1 MNMSSLILLVLGS
14 MAIIVLSSMAIIWV
28 IENIVTISIVIGL
41 IILGLYLIYSF
52 FISIVRYFNVFI
64 ENISLQD
71 SKDIDP
77 LKELAFEN
85 YFFRKSFVDLKNNFK
100 IFINE
105 YHIDSLSKEY
115 HINSLPTGYHGEDP
129 LLIGRLT
136 LVSLFALIHLIF
148 ISLFFLI
155 LYIIRLIVYT
165 FDASYLIFRKFFAT
179 CPSCHTKTMVPTYEC
194 DNCKVS
200 HKKLYPNEYGF
211 FYHKC
216 QCGTHLP
223 AIFFLG
229 RKKLKAKCSNCNNF
243 LSQEFIEA
251 RKIFIPIIGGASVG
265 KTNFMFSVVRNFIE
279 KDEYRKGF
287 QADFSDNNT
296 KAKYEKVIKDIK
308 NNFLPQKTAS
318 YLPKAFNIIL
328 TQAKKRTWTFYLYDA
343 AGEAFRDMNRINI
356 QKYNEYSSGIIF
368 IIDPFSLE
376 KVRKNYKNKLST
388 VAASQD
394 SIDDILSRLLT
405 SLESTSNLKK
415 TEKYK
420 KPFAIILN
428 KIDKLEDE
436 IINKDS
442 KKGKEQLEAWG
453 ENHFLQKISVRFEN
467 VKFFSFS
474 TMKSLKNTQN
484 DIMDPVMWIANNEG
498 FGKK

>member
-1 MNMSSLILLVLGS
+1 MDELFLIFLGFVLV
-14 MAIIVLSSMAIIWV
+14 MWI
-28 IENIVTISIVIGL
+28 IENIVKILIVVGL
-41 IILGLYLIYSF
+41 IILGLYLLYSF
-52 FISIVRYFNVFI
+52 FISMFQYFNTFL

-85 YFFRKSFVDLKNNFK
+85 YFFRKSFVDLKKNFK

-105 YHIDSLSKEY
+105 YHINSLSKGY
-115 HINSLPTGYHGEDP
+115 HINSLPTGYHAEDP

-136 LVSLFALIHLIF
+136 FISLFALIHLIF
-148 ISLFFLI
+148 ISLFFLV
-155 LYIIRLIVYT
+155 LYIIRLIVYS
-165 FDASYLIFRKFFAT
+165 FDATYLIFRKFFAT
-179 CPSCHTKTMVPTYEC
+179 CPSCHTKTMVPAYEC
-194 DNCKVS
+194 DNCKVN

-216 QCGTHLP
+216 QCGTNLP
-223 AIFFLG
+223 SVFFLG
-229 RKKLKAKCSNCNNF
+229 RKKLKAKCSSCNNF
-243 LSQEFIEA
+243 LSSEFIEA
-251 RKIFIPIIGGASVG
+251 KKVYIPIIGGASVG

-328 TQAKKRTWTFYLYDA
+328 TQAKKTTWTFYLYDA
-343 AGEAFRDMNRINI
+343 AGEAFRDMDRINI

-368 IIDPFSLE
+368 IIDPFSLQE
-376 KVRKNYKNKLST
+376 VRKKYKNKLTT

-405 SLESTSNLKK
+405 SLENTSNLKK

-428 KIDKLEDE
+428 KIDELEDE

-442 KKGKEQLEAWG
+442 KKGKEQLEEWG
-453 ENHFLQKISVRFEN
+453 ENRFLQKISVRFEN
-467 VKFFSFS
+467 VKFFRLSA
-474 TMKSLKNTQN
+474 MQSLKNTQN
-484 DIMDPVMWIANNEG
+484 DIMEPVMWIAKNEG